1 MKYSS
6 KRRETLTGDGVTV
19 WRKKTLTDKV
29 KGLQATHTQTHNTSA
44 KYPPRESAASAPQ
57 GRRRLPLCWWP
68 GDASRWKSVGPSS
81 ARNSAL
87 YINGLNA
94 ESAGRSLSVGH
105 HITVVR
111 LSRSERKAALRCL
124 CEGDTN
130 STRGLTLTIQLIGN
144 VNISRS
150 HACKTLSVFAN

>member
-1 MKYSS
+1 MK
-6 KRRETLTGDGVTV
+6 KEDP
-19 WRKKTLTDKV
+19 DKV

-57 GRRRLPLCWWP
+57 GWCRLPLCSWP
-68 GDASRWKSVGPSS
+68 GGASRWKSVGPSG

-87 YINGLNA
+87 YINDLNA

-111 LSRSERKAALRCL
+111 LSRSEHKAALRCL
-124 CEGDTN
+124 REGDTN
-130 STRGLTLTIQLIGN
+130 STRGLTLAIQLIGN
-144 VNISRS
+144 VRVHTRVKLCLCLRIRTSTGSFSTCRGNL
-150 HACKTLSVFAN
+150 KTSTYC

>member
-57 GRRRLPLCWWP
+57 GRHRLPLCWWP
-68 GDASRWKSVGPSS
+68 GDASRWKSVGPSG

-124 CEGDTN
+124 REGDTN
-130 STRGLTLTIQLIGN
+130 STRGLTLKNTTH
-144 VNISRS
+144 R
-150 HACKTLSVFAN
+150 KR